1 MGKVSKADG
10 RNAPLSFQDLILKL
24 ERYWADQGCVILQ
37 PYDME
42 IGAATFHPA
51 TTLRALG
58 PKPWRAAYV
67 QPSRRPKDGRYGENP
82 NRLQHYYQ
90 FQVMLKPSP
99 PDIQDLY
106 LDSLRAIG
114 IDVDNHD
121 IRFVED
127 DWESPTLGAWGLG
140 WEVWCDGMEVSQFTY
155 FQQVGG
161 FDCEPVAGELTYG
174 LERLAMYVQ
183 GVDRVFDLNFNG
195 GQGADKVSY
204 GDVFLQGEREYSRY
218 NFEHADTKMLLA
230 HFRDAET
237 ECKALLAKGEGGDHH
252 FMVLP
257 AYDQCIKASHLFN
270 LLDARGVISV
280 TERQGFILRVREL
293 ARACCA
299 AWLKTEAGGAHA

>member
-10 RNAPLSFQDLILKL
+10 RNALPSFQDLILKL

-51 TTLRALG
+51 TSLRALG

-114 IDVDNHD
+114 TDVDNHD

-195 GQGADKVSY
+195 GQGKDKITY
-204 GDVFLQGEREYSRY
+204 GDVFLQAEQEYSRY

-230 HFRDAET
+230 HFRDAEA
-237 ECKALLAKGEGGDHH
+237 ECKSLLAKGDDGDHH
-252 FMVLP
+252 LMVLP